1 MALNCLKRSRNGV
14 INALN
19 DEKRPPFFTVFQPF
33 SVSSD
38 YGPFFLGTLATSFK
52 AVSDEK
58 GREIKGL

>member
-1 MALNCLKRSRNGV
+1 MK
-14 INALN
+14 N
-19 DEKRPPFFTVFQPF
+19 DRRFSPF

-58 GREIKGL
+58 GREIKRL